1 MTYLPADGFKNK
13 LLDCLKIY
21 GTMGIYSVQLKEH
34 MNEFLSNATA
44 EDLNE
49 MAMAIKEAAPV
60 EQNF

>member
-1 MTYLPADGFKNK
+1 MD
-13 LLDCLKIY
+13 
-21 GTMGIYSVQLKEH
+21 
-34 MNEFLSNATA
+34 EFLSNATA